1 MKSSGESARTLYLM
15 HVLTHTTRAK
25 LDESLRELDLSSF
38 QYTILSVLEHNS
50 GLSSAGLSRRFQVT
64 PQSMGEV
71 VALLERKGMV
81 SRIEDDSN
89 RKVLILS
96 LTEAGRA
103 ATRAGDEVVD
113 KLETSMFGNLPKKE
127 IVQFRETLH
136 KLLAQFRSE

>member
-1 MKSSGESARTLYLM
+1 
-15 HVLTHTTRAK
+15 
-25 LDESLRELDLSSF
+25 
-38 QYTILSVLEHNS
+38 
-50 GLSSAGLSRRFQVT
+50 
-64 PQSMGEV
+64 MGEV

-96 LTEAGRA
+96 LTEAGLA

-113 KLETSMFGNLPKKE
+113 KLETSMFGSLPKKE

-136 KLLAQFRSE
+136 KLLAQFRAE